1 MPSEPANTKEEVMGK
16 KISIETRRTNF
27 VGMAE
32 CMGKCRHM
40 VNGLVDYKMC
50 AHNYNCLRCSF
61 DQMVADEIVTRFD
74 AQPTLSEVVG
84 F

>member
-1 MPSEPANTKEEVMGK
+1 MGK
-16 KISIETRRTNF
+16 KIRIETRRTNF

-32 CMGKCRHM
+32 CGGKCRHM

-61 DQMVADEIVTRFD
+61 DQMVADEIVTRSD
-74 AQPTLSEVVG
+74 VQHTLHEAVG

>member
-1 MPSEPANTKEEVMGK
+1 MGK
-16 KISIETRRTNF
+16 KIRIETRRTNL

-32 CMGKCRHM
+32 YGGKCRHM
-40 VNGLVDYKMC
+40 VNGLVDYKLC

-61 DQMVADEIVTRFD
+61 EQMVADEIVTWSA
-74 AQPTLSEVVG
+74 AQSTLSEAVG

>member
-1 MPSEPANTKEEVMGK
+1 MGK
-16 KISIETRRTNF
+16 KIRLETRRTNL

-32 CMGKCRHM
+32 YGGKCRYM

-61 DQMVADEIVTRFD
+61 EQMVADEIVTRFA
-74 AQPTLSEVVG
+74 AQPTLPEAVG

>member
-1 MPSEPANTKEEVMGK
+1 MGK
-16 KISIETRRTNF
+16 KIRIETRRTNL

-32 CMGKCRHM
+32 YGGKCRHM
-40 VNGLVDYKMC
+40 LNGLVDYKIC

-61 DQMVADEIVTRFD
+61 DQMVADKIV
-74 AQPTLSEVVG
+74 AWSAMQSTLPEAVG

>member
-1 MPSEPANTKEEVMGK
+1 MGK
-16 KISIETRRTNF
+16 KIRIETRRTNL

-32 CMGKCRHM
+32 YGGKCRHM
-40 VNGLVDYKMC
+40 VNGLVDYKIC

-61 DQMVADEIVTRFD
+61 DQMVADEIVTWSA
-74 AQPTLSEVVG
+74 AQSTLPGAVG

>member
-1 MPSEPANTKEEVMGK
+1 MGK
-16 KISIETRRTNF
+16 KIRIETRRTNL

-32 CMGKCRHM
+32 YGGKCRHM
-40 VNGLVDYKMC
+40 VNGMVDYKMC

-61 DQMVADEIVTRFD
+61 DQMDADEIVIRSA
-74 AQPTLSEVVG
+74 AQSALPEAVG

>member
-1 MPSEPANTKEEVMGK
+1 MGK
-16 KISIETRRTNF
+16 KIRIETRRTNF

-32 CMGKCRHM
+32 CGGKCRHM

-61 DQMVADEIVTRFD
+61 DQMVADEIVTQSV

>member
-1 MPSEPANTKEEVMGK
+1 MGK
-16 KISIETRRTNF
+16 KIRIETRRTNL

-32 CMGKCRHM
+32 YGGKCRHM
-40 VNGLVDYKMC
+40 VNGLVNYKMC

-61 DQMVADEIVTRFD
+61 DQMVADEIVTRVA
-74 AQPTLSEVVG
+74 AQPTLPEAVG

>member
-1 MPSEPANTKEEVMGK
+1 MGK
-16 KISIETRRTNF
+16 KIRIETRRTNF

-32 CMGKCRHM
+32 NGGKCRHM

-61 DQMVADEIVTRFD
+61 DQMVADEIVTRSD
-74 AQPTLSEVVG
+74 TQPTLPEAAG

>member
-1 MPSEPANTKEEVMGK
+1 MDK
-16 KISIETRRTNF
+16 KVRIETRRTNL

-32 CMGKCRHM
+32 YGGKCRHM

-50 AHNYNCLRCSF
+50 AHNYNCQRCSF
-61 DQMVADEIVTRFD
+61 DQMVADEIVTRSI
-74 AQPTLSEVVG
+74 AQPTLPEAVG

>member
-1 MPSEPANTKEEVMGK
+1 MGK

-27 VGMAE
+27 VGTAE
-32 CMGKCRHM
+32 CRGKCRHM

-61 DQMVADEIVTRFD
+61 DQMVADEIVTRSA
-74 AQPTLSEVVG
+74 AQPALAEVVG

>member
-1 MPSEPANTKEEVMGK
+1 MGK
-16 KISIETRRTNF
+16 EIRIQTRLTNL

-32 CMGKCRHM
+32 YGGKCRHM

-61 DQMVADEIVTRFD
+61 DQMVADEIVTRSD
-74 AQPTLSEVVG
+74 AQPTLPEAAG

>member
-1 MPSEPANTKEEVMGK
+1 MGK
-16 KISIETRRTNF
+16 KIRIETRRTNL

-32 CMGKCRHM
+32 YGGKCRYM

-61 DQMVADEIVTRFD
+61 VQMVADEIVIRSA
-74 AQPTLSEVVG
+74 AQPTLPEAVG

>member
-1 MPSEPANTKEEVMGK
+1 MGK
-16 KISIETRRTNF
+16 KIRIESRRTNF

-32 CMGKCRHM
+32 CGGKCRHM

-61 DQMVADEIVTRFD
+61 DQMLADAIVARFD
-74 AQPTLSEVVG
+74 AQPTLPEVVG